1 MSEADTSFPAA
12 DAPTKT
18 GSRVIYYT
26 ASSLDGFLATPDHS
40 LDWLLQFGNVPGGD
54 YPEFI
59 ANVGAVAMGGNTFRW
74 LLEHEVMPPGGEAKP
89 WPYEQP
95 TWVFTSRPPSQV
107 PGADIRFA
115 SGSVMPVHAEMLAAA
130 GGKDLWVVGGGELA
144 AQFFDAGLLD
154 ELNVT
159 YAPALLGA
167 GTPLFPR
174 SLTYPRLQLID
185 SRSYGGVFVQSHYR
199 ILQQAPAEG

>member
-1 MSEADTSFPAA
+1 MSESGASAPAA
-12 DAPTKT
+12 S
-18 GSRVIYYT
+18 GSRVVYYT

-40 LDWLLQFGNVPGGD
+40 LEWLLQFGNVPGGD

-74 LLEHEVMPPGGEAKP
+74 LLEHEVMPPNGEAKP

-95 TWVFTSRPPSQV
+95 TWVFTSRAPQEV
-107 PGADIRFA
+107 PGAQLRFA
-115 SGSVMPVHAEMLAAA
+115 SGAVLPAHAEMLAAA
-130 GGKDLWVVGGGELA
+130 AGKDVWIVGGGELA

-154 ELNVT
+154 EITVT

-167 GTPLFPR
+167 GAPLFPR
-174 SLTYPRLQLID
+174 QLVHPRLRFLE
-185 SRSYGGVFVQSHYR
+185 SRSYGDVFVQSRYR
-199 ILQQAPAEG
+199 IVR

>member
-1 MSEADTSFPAA
+1 MSESGASAPAA
-12 DAPTKT
+12 S
-18 GSRVIYYT
+18 GSRVVYYT

-40 LDWLLQFGNVPGGD
+40 LEWLLQFGNVPGGD

-74 LLEHEVMPPGGEAKP
+74 LLEHEVMPPNGEAKP

-95 TWVFTSRPPSQV
+95 TWVFTSRAPQEV
-107 PGADIRFA
+107 PGARLRFA
-115 SGSVMPVHAEMLAAA
+115 SGAVLSAHAEMLAAA
-130 GGKDLWVVGGGELA
+130 AGKDVWIVGGGELA

-154 ELNVT
+154 EINVT

-167 GTPLFPR
+167 GAPLFPR
-174 SLTYPRLQLID
+174 QLVHPRLRFLE
-185 SRSYGGVFVQSHYR
+185 SRSYGDVFVQSRYR
-199 ILQQAPAEG
+199 IVR